1 MPPSPT
7 GPAASVIPAPF
18 PRNTPRSQ
26 QHTGAGSRCA
36 CDYSVCC
43 GGGGWQHRDVHA
55 TGAELSRS
63 YYEHVVQPLVRR
75 RWPALAQAAARLGSG
90 SDVLGLD
97 DGMSRDHD
105 WGLRLNLLVPAE
117 MVADVDAHLADC
129 LPEEYEGHPTRFAT
143 TWDPVVR
150 HRVEVETARDL
161 AVSRLGLDP
170 TDDLAVDDW
179 LSLTGQ
185 AVLEVTAGEVFAD
198 DAAELHGIRKRLEW
212 YPDDVWRYVVATDW
226 ARLAQELPFVGRT
239 AERGDDLGSRVVAAR
254 LIGVTLHL
262 GHLLE
267 RRWPPYAKWLGT
279 SFGRLPRAAA
289 ALEPL
294 QQALSAPDW
303 RERESGLV
311 DALRTLNA
319 VQDAAGLPV
328 ADDPVE
334 PFWDRP
340 YRGVREEVVA
350 VLEASVSDPLV
361 RALPRGVGSAEQWS
375 NSVDVLGDPRRRR
388 PR

>member
-1 MPPSPT
+1 
-7 GPAASVIPAPF
+7 V
-18 PRNTPRSQ
+18 
-26 QHTGAGSRCA
+26 
-36 CDYSVCC
+36 D
-43 GGGGWQHRDVHA
+43 A

-63 YYEHVVQPLVRR
+63 YYEHVVGPLVRR
-75 RWPALAQAAARLGSG
+75 RWPGLPQAAGRLGSG

-105 WGLRLNLLVPAE
+105 WGLRLNLLVPTEA
-117 MVADVDAHLADC
+117 VADVDAHLTEC
-129 LPEEYEGHPTRFAT
+129 LPDEYEGHPTRFPT
-143 TWDPVVR
+143 TWDPGMR
-150 HRVEVETARDL
+150 HRVQVETARDL

-170 TDDLAVDDW
+170 TGDLDVEDW

-198 DAAELHGIRKRLEW
+198 DAGELHGIRKRLAW
-212 YPDDVWRYVVATDW
+212 YPDDVWRHVVATDW

-239 AERGDDLGSRVVAAR
+239 AERGDDLGSSVVAAR
-254 LIGVTLHL
+254 LTGVALHL

-279 SFGRLPRAAA
+279 SFARLPRAAA
-289 ALEPL
+289 AVGPL
-294 QQALSAPDW
+294 QRAVTSADW

-311 DALRTLNA
+311 DAIRTLNA

-350 VLEASVSDPLV
+350 LLEAGVTDPVV
-361 RALPRGVGSAEQWS
+361 RALPRGVGSVEQWS
-375 NSVDVLGDPRRRR
+375 DNVDLLVHPRRRR
-388 PR
+388 PRWGLLR